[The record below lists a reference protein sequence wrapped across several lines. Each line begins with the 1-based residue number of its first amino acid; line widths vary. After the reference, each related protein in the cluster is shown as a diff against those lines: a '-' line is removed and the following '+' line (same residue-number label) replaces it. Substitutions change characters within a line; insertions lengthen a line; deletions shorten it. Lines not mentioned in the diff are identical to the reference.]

1 MGIVTNTIVAMRR
14 IGSSSQKSALKRQHE
29 FLANKP
35 VHDRR
40 VEVNSTD
47 GKGMQSFVAT
57 IDPVPESLR
66 PFDSGELSAI
76 EENAAQ
82 VSVLS
87 QRYLGKTVARPTPDA
102 LDAIFA
108 AWAHSPERSATSD
121 EEIVQILGAAFGRH
135 CIAALNMR
143 WVVVTDSDG
152 SAAAIQGVA
161 KDLRGFPFHSIWKRI
176 SDNEQDFFVPIFL
189 SLQKQSAA
197 SREAPVSPNTSF
209 ERTRER

>member
-1 MGIVTNTIVAMRR
+1 MGIVTNIIEAIRR
-14 IGSSSQKSALKRQHE
+14 VGSSSQRSALKRQDE
-29 FLANKP
+29 FLANKS

-40 VEVNSTD
+40 VEVNSSD

-57 IDPVPESLR
+57 VDPVPEVLR
-66 PFDSGELSAI
+66 PFDSSELRAI

-82 VSVLS
+82 VAVLS
-87 QRYLGKTVARPTPDA
+87 QRYLGEAFAKPTPEA

-135 CIAALNMR
+135 CTSALDMR

-161 KDLRGFPFHSIWKRI
+161 KDFRGFPFHSIWKRI
-176 SDNEQDFFVPIFL
+176 RDNEQDFFVPIFL
-189 SLQKQSAA
+189 SLQRQSAA
-197 SREAPVSPNTSF
+197 SMEVPVSPNTSF
-209 ERTRER
+209 ERTREG